1 MLCELVNKAQIG
13 DENAMI
19 ELITRFDPLLKKY
32 ASKLNYE
39 DAYEDALLFFIELI
53 KRLRLDTLKD
63 GVIVTYINVS
73 IVNYYNKKIK
83 KVIGLKKEILISD
96 LTQEQMYYVEVKTAK
111 EDKRDILKELKVSYF
126 LNENEYQVIRLIY
139 MEGYTSA
146 EIARMANKSRQAVNQ
161 IKIRALKKIKNIL
174 G

>member
-111 EDKRDILKELKVSYF
+111 EDKRDILKELKVSCF
-126 LNENEYQVIRLIY
+126 LNV
-139 MEGYTSA
+139 SA
-146 EIARMANKSRQAVNQ
+146 
-161 IKIRALKKIKNIL
+161 
-174 G
+174 

>member
-19 ELITRFDPLLKKY
+19 ELIARFDPLLKKY

-63 GVIVTYINVS
+63 GGDCNVHKCF
-73 IVNYYNKKIK
+73 NC
-83 KVIGLKKEILISD
+83 
-96 LTQEQMYYVEVKTAK
+96 
-111 EDKRDILKELKVSYF
+111 
-126 LNENEYQVIRLIY
+126 
-139 MEGYTSA
+139 
-146 EIARMANKSRQAVNQ
+146 
-161 IKIRALKKIKNIL
+161 
-174 G
+174 

>member
-83 KVIGLKKEILISD
+83 KIIGLKKEILISD
-96 LTQEQMYYVEVKTAK
+96 LTQEQMYCVEVKTAK

-139 MEGYTSA
+139 IEGYTSA
-146 EIARMANKSRQAVNQ
+146 EIDRMANKSRQAVNQ

>member
-1 MLCELVNKAQIG
+1 MCC
-13 DENAMI
+13 
-19 ELITRFDPLLKKY
+19 LKQAKT
-32 ASKLNYE
+32 ACSA
-39 DAYEDALLFFIELI
+39 DI
-53 KRLRLDTLKD
+53 
-63 GVIVTYINVS
+63 
-73 IVNYYNKKIK
+73 NYYNKKIK

-111 EDKRDILKELKVSYF
+111 EDKRDILKELKISYF

-146 EIARMANKSRQAVNQ
+146 EIVRMANKSRQAVNQ